1 MAPHWVSLSFQP
13 LAGAFGCRGLGGG
26 LFVRFLGFV
35 YDFRTCPVGNL
46 ECAYLI
52 LHISNFS
59 SKFCNIDCQ
68 TLHPPRPWFVVL
80 DKREWTFTSWLSSS
94 KSVIIQGLSSSC
106 HFRNPNKS
114 CCPKRSYCPKT
125 CYCPKTFF
133 ASLEGFLRFHTNNGF
148 LQWKGFSNF
157 RHLALY

>member
-1 MAPHWVSLSFQP
+1 M
-13 LAGAFGCRGLGGG
+13 C
-26 LFVRFLGFV
+26 LF
-35 YDFRTCPVGNL
+35 DT
-46 ECAYLI
+46 A
-52 LHISNFS
+52 HSNFS
-59 SKFCNIDCQ
+59 SKFCNIDCL

-114 CCPKRSYCPKT
+114 CCPKT
-125 CYCPKTFF
+125 CYCPKTSVF
-133 ASLEGFLRFHTNNGF
+133 ASLEGFLRFHTNNVF

-157 RHLALY
+157 RHLALYSKRLQTFNSAPKLLTLCVTLSV